1 MKKNKMMRIA
11 SVLLI
16 VTILS
21 TCAISGTFA
30 KYVVTGTGTGE
41 AKVAR
46 WGIEI
51 SMNGD
56 DLFANRYAKSTT
68 GTGVA
73 VLAKGTYDVVAPGTN
88 SDEAGSTFS
97 AHIANVG
104 GPTEVAVRYA
114 LGFQDGWTDIVLHE
128 GDVIKDETVLKP
140 ATGYEDLDVE
150 ADYSPVKFSIYYKGT
165 IQGNTNLY
173 DYSTGD
179 GFAIVEGVSLTDFD
193 NNVTSG
199 SNMNIGLNGVNAYV
213 DTTTKQIIVDA
224 PAGMT
229 LTGDFICKWEWKY
242 EDGTSA
248 AEKAYIDKLDT
259 YLGNHPQPL
268 SFGFEATA
276 TQID

>member
-16 VTILS
+16 VTLLS

-30 KYVVTGTGTGE
+30 KYVVKGTGDSE
-41 AKVAR
+41 ARVAK

-56 DLFANRYAKSTT
+56 TLFANRYAKSDT
-68 GTGVA
+68 GRGVA
-73 VLAKGTYDVVAPGTN
+73 VLAKGQYDVVAPGTN

-97 AHIANVG
+97 AHIECTDGEA
-104 GPTEVAVRYA
+104 TEVAVRYA
-114 LGFQDGWTDIVLHE
+114 LGFTEWEDIVLE
-128 GDVIKDETVLKP
+128 QGDIIKNETVLKP
-140 ATGYEDLDVE
+140 ETGYEDFEVL

-193 NNVTSG
+193 KAVSNGN
-199 SNMNIGLNGVNAYV
+199 NMNIGLNGVNAYV
-213 DTTTKQIIVDA
+213 DATEKKIIVDA

-229 LTGDFICKWEWKY
+229 LTGDFICKWEWKF
-242 EDGTSA
+242 EDGTTD
-248 AEKAYIDKLDT
+248 AEKEYIDILDT
-259 YLGNHPQPL
+259 YLGNHPQTL
-268 SFGFEATA
+268 TFGFEATA